1 MNQPR
6 YTLSTVSA
14 AVTSPVIARLAFVLL
29 LVVAGSEHSFADIDN
44 DAIASGFYAGN
55 QVDSNI
61 ASASVPVVP
70 GAPALVITKVATP
83 DTNVRL
89 AHPSP
94 THTQFEIPATRL
106 LPISH

>member
-6 YTLSTVSA
+6 YTRSTVSA

-83 DTNVRL
+83 DTNVTAGTLVTYTYTVRNSGNQM
-89 AHPSP
+89 PS
-94 THTQFEIPATRL
+94 
-106 LPISH
+106 